1 MDLTSIRIKSYRT
14 ISAEQSLDLAKG
26 LAIVGP
32 NNSGKTNILRAVQL
46 LFTGHENQLG
56 YDRNLDLTFN
66 DNRSRTS
73 LVATFSGNPNGN
85 DKSIYDG
92 IDELHNL
99 LGTSRNNEIPISLN
113 LQFSSNS
120 NPTYQ
125 FFPNAKK
132 PKTGTKQVQYSNK
145 QRQLVSD
152 LLSSFSCHYI
162 PSEKSV
168 RDLYADLLVPFL
180 KSVTANKI
188 LVHIQDIKDVL
199 QTTADHLNQV
209 LNYSGLSNIKASF
222 GIPNNSLE
230 DFISGFDFR
239 LLDPTETSIFR
250 KGMGIQS
257 TALMASFLWVT
268 KEEISRGKKVI
279 WLLEEPES
287 YLHPELSENCDLILK
302 KLREESLVVLTTHSL
317 RFVPQDPNM
326 IAGIDLVNG
335 HTKVST
341 FKSHLD
347 ATRKLR
353 ESLGIK
359 FSDYYNLAKYNIF
372 VEGPSDK
379 SYFEWILQLL
389 PTDINGQDTSWSYL
403 RSIET
408 AILDF
413 GGVKHLSGFLRATYE
428 FMSKER
434 VTVSIFDGDDAGV
447 RERRDLQ
454 NYFGQKQIPFQPNI
468 HYVSI
473 RDRFAIEG
481 LFPDDWIIDL
491 KNQHSSWFDNDFSVD
506 ASGTLETFK
515 IKDNHK
521 SDFSKQMKQIAETQ
535 SDFNWA
541 SRWIQ
546 VFNSINAALIHLEQL
561 LTR

>member
-1 MDLTSIRIKSYRT
+1 MDLG
-14 ISAEQSLDLAKG
+14 KG
-26 LAIVGP
+26 LTIVGP
-32 NNSGKTNILRAVQL
+32 NNSGKTNILRAIQL
-46 LFTGHENQLG
+46 LFTGHENQLK
-56 YDRNLDLTFN
+56 YDRNVDLTFN
-66 DNRSRTS
+66 DTRSRTS
-73 LVATFSGNPNGN
+73 LVATFSGEPNGS

-92 IDELHNL
+92 IDELHAL
-99 LGTSRNNEIPISLN
+99 LGTSRNDEISISLN

-132 PKTGTKQVQYSNK
+132 PKTGSKQGQYSSK
-145 QRQLVSD
+145 QRQLVSE

-180 KSVTANKI
+180 RSVTANKI
-188 LVHIQDIKDVL
+188 SVHVQDIKDVL
-199 QTTADHLNQV
+199 QTTADHLNKV
-209 LNYSGLSNIKASF
+209 LEYSGLSSIKASF
-222 GIPNNSLE
+222 GIPNDSLE

-257 TALMASFLWVT
+257 VALMASFLWVT
-268 KEEISRGKKVI
+268 NEESARNKKVI

-287 YLHPELSENCDLILK
+287 YLHPELSENCNLILK

-335 HTKVST
+335 HTKVSI
-341 FKSHLD
+341 FRNHFD
-347 ATRKLR
+347 ATKRLR

-372 VEGPSDK
+372 VEGLSDK
-379 SYFEWILQLL
+379 DYFEWILKIL
-389 PTDINGQDTSWSYL
+389 PDSMNGEDTNWFYL
-403 RSIET
+403 RSNET
-408 AILDF
+408 GFFEF
-413 GGVKHLSGFLRATYE
+413 GGVKNLSGFLRATYE
-428 FMSKER
+428 FISKEK
-434 VTVSIFDGDDAGV
+434 VCVAVFDGDDAGV
-447 RERRDLQ
+447 KERKDLQ
-454 NYFGQKQIPFQPNI
+454 GYFGKNQIPFQPNL
-468 HYVSI
+468 HYVSV

-481 LFPDDWIIDL
+481 LFPDAWIISL
-491 KNQHSSWFDNDFSVD
+491 KVQHPSWFDNDFSVD
-506 ASGTLETFK
+506 SSGTLETFK

-521 SDFSKQMKQIAETQ
+521 SDFSKHMKRAAESQT
-535 SDFNWA
+535 DFNWA
-541 SRWIQ
+541 SRWID
-546 VFNSINAALIHLEQL
+546 VCKSMNDALAHSEKL
-561 LTR
+561 LAR